1 MAENV
6 SENELSSL
14 TENQQ
19 AVLKV
24 LADADGETLRG
35 KEIRQRLNEDY
46 GIELTRSGMNAVR
59 RKDSRY
65 PNYMIDAN
73 FRTTDEEDVNTQHST
88 HRLKHEYI
96 ELVRK
101 QLS

>member
-1 MAENV
+1 MAEDV
-6 SENELSSL
+6 DKNELSSL

-35 KEIRQRLNEDY
+35 KEVRRRLNEDY
-46 GIELTRSGMNAVR
+46 DIELNRQGMNAVR
-59 RKDSRY
+59 RNNSRY
-65 PNYMIDAN
+65 PNYMTDAN
-73 FRTTDEEDVNTQHST
+73 FRRTEEEGVDTQHST
-88 HRLKHEYI
+88 HRLKDEYI
-96 ELVRK
+96 ETVRR

>member
-35 KEIRQRLNEDY
+35 KEVRQRLNEDY
-46 GIELTRSGMNAVR
+46 GVELNRQGMNAVR
-59 RKDSRY
+59 RKNSRY
-65 PNYMIDAN
+65 PNQMTEAH
-73 FRTTDEEDVNTQHST
+73 FRTTDEEDVDTQHST
-88 HRLKHEYI
+88 HRLKDEYI
-96 ELVRK
+96 ESVRR
-101 QLS
+101 QLF

>member
-65 PNYMIDAN
+65 PNYMTDAN

-88 HRLKHEYI
+88 HRLKDEYI

>member
-1 MAENV
+1 MAEDV

-24 LADADGETLRG
+24 LAEAEGNTLRG
-35 KEIRQRLNEDY
+35 KEIRRRLSEDY
-46 GIELTRSGMNAVR
+46 NIELSRQGMNAVR

-65 PNYMIDAN
+65 PNYMTDAN
-73 FRTTDEEDVNTQHST
+73 FRTTDENNVDTQHST

-96 ELVRK
+96 EVVRA
-101 QLS
+101 QLF

>member
-35 KEIRQRLNEDY
+35 KEVRQRLNEDY
-46 GIELTRSGMNAVR
+46 SIDLNRQGMNAVR
-59 RKDSRY
+59 RKNSRY
-65 PNYMIDAN
+65 PNQMTEAH
-73 FRTTDEEDVNTQHST
+73 FPVGT
-88 HRLKHEYI
+88 HGRGWMAGIMLWFWM
-96 ELVRK
+96 R
-101 QLS
+101 

>member
-35 KEIRQRLNEDY
+35 KEVRQRLNEDY

-59 RKDSRY
+59 REDSRY
-65 PNYMIDAN
+65 PNYMTNAN
-73 FRTTDEEDVNTQHST
+73 FRTTDEKDVDTQHST
-88 HRLKHEYI
+88 HRLKDEYI
-96 ELVRK
+96 ESVRR
-101 QLS
+101 QLF

>member
-65 PNYMIDAN
+65 PNYMTDAN

-88 HRLKHEYI
+88 HRLKDEYI
-96 ELVRK
+96 ELVRR